1 MRESVIPLNSHRA
14 GGNMSHRHG
23 GRVVFVT
30 DQAVNPFV
38 AFCDVQFAVESAS
51 TGFFNNGTSGF
62 ALIEAFIKGLS
73 RQKKKMTDLNASII
87 YSRNLM
93 SFNYP
98 IDIHFH

>member
-1 MRESVIPLNSHRA
+1 
-14 GGNMSHRHG
+14 MSHRHG

-73 RQKKKMTDLNASII
+73 RQKEKNDRFKRID
-87 YSRNLM
+87 NLFEE
-93 SFNYP
+93 FNV
-98 IDIHFH
+98 F